1 MTLLRSVAAVPGAV
15 EAVSCDLKLARDS
28 SPLSQ
33 GAPVPMAPAGADC
46 ELSARLYNPNGGR
59 TGIEVGLV
67 DRLLARASSLMG
79 CGGEATVEV
88 DLKDE
93 TEGPRDLCQGG
104 VCGIA
109 AAISCANSGEITLE
123 GVDLRGS

>member
-15 EAVSCDLKLARDS
+15 EAVSCDLKLTRDS

-46 ELSARLYNPNGGR
+46 ELSARLYKPNGGR
-59 TGIEVGLV
+59 TGTDVGLV
-67 DRLLARASSLMG
+67 DRLLARGSSPLT
-79 CGGEATVEV
+79 CGGEATVDV

-104 VCGIA
+104 VCGVET
-109 AAISCANSGEITLE
+109 AISCANSGEMILE
-123 GVDLRGS
+123 GVDFRGS